1 MNFNTQNI
9 TTEAEQAAQW
19 LQQGKLLAYPT
30 ESVWGIGCDAYN
42 QKAVNQILR
51 IKNRPAAKGMIVVTD
66 SIERIRPLIN
76 LLPTQ
81 RQQQVIDSWSSQS
94 KAPQSKSAQ
103 SNKSDAAKD
112 TKQAHTWLLP
122 LPKSEPDSGSQSKPE
137 PMVLT
142 PQDPVIPYWITG
154 KHDSIAVRVISHPLI
169 AQLCQKMVS
178 DSNPYGLIVSTSCNP
193 SGQAPAVTFEQAYA
207 YFKQDIGYLQGD
219 TLGYTLPSQIREGL
233 TGDIIR

>member
-9 TTEAEQAAQW
+9 TTEIEQAAQW

-42 QKAVNQILR
+42 QKAVNQILL
-51 IKNRPAAKGMIVVTD
+51 IKNRPVEKGMIVVTD

-76 LLPTQ
+76 RLPVQ

-94 KAPQSKSAQ
+94 KSPQLTSSQ
-103 SNKSDAAKD
+103 SNRGRTAKGSR
-112 TKQAHTWLLP
+112 QANTWLLP
-122 LPKSEPDSGSQSKPE
+122 LPSPLPKSELDSE
-137 PMVLT
+137 AELT
-142 PQDPVIPYWITG
+142 ASTQQNLVIPYWITG
-154 KHDSIAVRVISHPLI
+154 EHNSIAVRVISHPLI

-233 TGDIIR
+233 TGNIIR